1 MESWILILLRSLFA
15 ALLVLVLPGYAVIAW
30 RPEPRKDLLQ
40 RLALVLG
47 LSVSLNALLAL
58 AFFKW
63 RWPLSAREVL
73 LFYAVAGGTALAG
86 WLVNRP
92 VPRLNSRAIALF
104 VLLAALIAWRFF
116 QVRGLAFPPW
126 VDAPHHVLIVRK
138 IMEAGILPAD
148 LNPYLP
154 VTFYYHFGF
163 HVTTALFAGISG
175 LPLEKAALAMGQI
188 LNAAVSLSVYSLGRV
203 VWTDPRRAG
212 VAALLTA
219 LVSQMPAYYA
229 TWGRYTLISGLVLLP
244 LAMVALLENRES
256 GRDGFKI
263 FFQMILVAG
272 TVLAHYFGGF
282 LLLLFLLV
290 FFGEGIV
297 LASAGKARWGQFFK
311 APLAGLL
318 GGLVLIAPWLL
329 TIRSSAEKYLGAA
342 LTPSGPP
349 LDQIYFQGYVEYL
362 FHLLGPWRNYFL
374 LAGALAGCLWALRDS
389 RLRAIAVWGLILSL
403 GVVSWG
409 FRLFPFR
416 PDHFAIIMFMPAS
429 LTVCH
434 GAFEILGRSGGPTGK
449 RKGKERIG
457 LTILALFCLWGLVE
471 TATII
476 RPLTVFAGA
485 DDLRAIHWV
494 KEKTPPESRFLINV
508 TAWQWDLYRGTDG
521 GWWITPLT
529 GRWTSLP
536 PLIYGFGEKEVIE
549 EVNRRAVKTLDTR
562 PGEAPWWRLIREEG
576 ITHIYTHSGAEALAP
591 ESLQACPGLEIAYQ
605 QGPVYIFKI
614 T

>member
-15 ALLVLVLPGYAVIAW
+15 ALLVLVLPGYSVIAW

-40 RLALVLG
+40 RLALALG

-63 RWPLSAREVL
+63 GWPLSYREVL
-73 LFYAVAGGTALAG
+73 VFYAVAGGTALAG
-86 WLVNRP
+86 WLVNRS

-104 VLLAALIAWRFF
+104 ALLAALIAWRFF

-244 LAMVALLENRES
+244 LAMAALLENRES
-256 GRDGFKI
+256 GRGGFKI

-311 APLAGLL
+311 APVAGLL

-329 TIRSSAEKYLGAA
+329 TIRSSAEKYLGVA

-374 LAGALAGCLWALRDS
+374 LAGALAGVSLGPPGFADAGHSGLGADFEPGGRVLGISSSSLSTGPFCHHHVLARQPDGLP
-389 RLRAIAVWGLILSL
+389 WGLRNTGPVRGAYRQAKWKGADRSDDPHSL
-403 GVVSWG
+403 
-409 FRLFPFR
+409 LP
-416 PDHFAIIMFMPAS
+416 
-429 LTVCH
+429 
-434 GAFEILGRSGGPTGK
+434 LGSGGDGHDHPSAH
-449 RKGKERIG
+449 R
-457 LTILALFCLWGLVE
+457 FCG
-471 TATII
+471 
-476 RPLTVFAGA
+476 
-485 DDLRAIHWV
+485 
-494 KEKTPPESRFLINV
+494 
-508 TAWQWDLYRGTDG
+508 
-521 GWWITPLT
+521 
-529 GRWTSLP
+529 
-536 PLIYGFGEKEVIE
+536 
-549 EVNRRAVKTLDTR
+549 
-562 PGEAPWWRLIREEG
+562 
-576 ITHIYTHSGAEALAP
+576 SG
-591 ESLQACPGLEIAYQ
+591 
-605 QGPVYIFKI
+605 
-614 T
+614 